1 MKDEL
6 NAYGRTIGE
15 EIETKYIRSDELE
28 IIKSSKLYEYVE
40 DIYDKP
46 TSSKFL
52 KLTAYM
58 ALNILKGI
66 CSIVLPMAAIA
77 FLVFLCSKMGAYS
90 LGRVLSVNIPNT
102 DIVSFSLSITGFLI
116 FILLGCFS
124 VANVAVDDL
133 NMPII
138 FKVVVSVI
146 VLALGIQLMFAF
158 MAANDFVFIFFPL
171 FKFSFVLCFLFS
183 VLELITAFYSLLK
196 RKKYTFE
203 FVKQKMAVL
212 PRRKVI
218 G

>member
-6 NAYGRTIGE
+6 NAYGRTIGK

-28 IIKSSKLYEYVE
+28 IRSTNTLQEDIRSSKFYEYVK

-58 ALNILKGI
+58 ALNMVKSI
-66 CSIVLPMAAIA
+66 CSIVLSMTAIA

-102 DIVSFSLSITGFLI
+102 DIVSFSLSITGFLMV
-116 FILLGCFS
+116 ILLGGFS
-124 VANVAVDDL
+124 VAIVAVDDL
-133 NMPII
+133 NTPII
-138 FKVVVSVI
+138 FKVVVSAVML
-146 VLALGIQLMFAF
+146 VLGILLMNTF
-158 MAANDFVFIFFPL
+158 MTANDFVSIFFPL

-183 VLELITAFYSLLK
+183 VLELITAFY
-196 RKKYTFE
+196 
-203 FVKQKMAVL
+203 FVKK
-212 PRRKVI
+212 K
-218 G
+218 

>member
-1 MKDEL
+1 MKEEL
-6 NAYGRTIGE
+6 NVYGRTIGE

-28 IIKSSKLYEYVE
+28 IRNTNTLQEDIKSSKLYEYVE

-90 LGRVLSVNIPNT
+90 LLSVNISNT
-102 DIVSFSLSITGFLI
+102 DIVSFSLSVTGFLI

-124 VANVAVDDL
+124 VAIVAVDDFSIPL
-133 NMPII
+133 F

-146 VLALGIQLMFAF
+146 VLALGILLMNTF
-158 MAANDFVFIFFPL
+158 MTANDFVSIFFPL

-183 VLELITAFYSLLK
+183 ALKLFAAFY
-196 RKKYTFE
+196 
-203 FVKQKMAVL
+203 FVKKT
-212 PRRKVI
+212 
-218 G
+218 

>member
-6 NAYGRTIGE
+6 NVYGRTIGK

-28 IIKSSKLYEYVE
+28 IRNTKTLQEDIRSSKLYEYVE

-77 FLVFLCSKMGAYS
+77 FLVFSCSKMGAYS
-90 LGRVLSVNIPNT
+90 LERVLSVNIPNT
-102 DIVSFSLSITGFLI
+102 DIVSFSLSFTGFLM
-116 FILLGCFS
+116 FILLGGFS

-171 FKFSFVLCFLFS
+171 FKFAFVLCFLFS

-196 RKKYTFE
+196 RKK
-203 FVKQKMAVL
+203 
-212 PRRKVI
+212 
-218 G
+218 

>member
-6 NAYGRTIGE
+6 NAYGRTIGK

-28 IIKSSKLYEYVE
+28 IRNTNTLQEDIRSSKLYEYVE

-58 ALNILKGI
+58 ALNMVKSI
-66 CSIVLPMAAIA
+66 CFIVLSMAAIA

-90 LGRVLSVNIPNT
+90 LERILSVNIPNT
-102 DIVSFSLSITGFLI
+102 DIVSFSLSITGFLM
-116 FILLGCFS
+116 FILLGGFS

-133 NMPII
+133 NMPIV
-138 FKVVVSVI
+138 FKVVVSVT
-146 VLALGIQLMFAF
+146 VLVLGIQLMSAF
-158 MAANDFVFIFFPL
+158 MAANDFVSIFFPL

-183 VLELITAFYSLLK
+183 ALELITAFYSLLK
-196 RKKYTFE
+196 RKK
-203 FVKQKMAVL
+203 
-212 PRRKVI
+212 
-218 G
+218 

>member
-90 LGRVLSVNIPNT
+90 LERVLSVNIPNT
-102 DIVSFSLSITGFLI
+102 DIVSFSLSFTGFLM
-116 FILLGCFS
+116 FILLGGFS

-196 RKKYTFE
+196 RKK
-203 FVKQKMAVL
+203 
-212 PRRKVI
+212 
-218 G
+218 

>member
-1 MKDEL
+1 MKDGL

-28 IIKSSKLYEYVE
+28 IRNTNTLQEDIRSSKLYEYVE

-46 TSSKFL
+46 TSSTFL

-58 ALNILKGI
+58 VLNMVKSI
-66 CSIVLPMAAIA
+66 CFIVLAMAAIA
-77 FLVFLCSKMGAYS
+77 FLVFSCSKMGAYS
-90 LGRVLSVNIPNT
+90 LGRILSVNIPNT
-102 DIVSFSLSITGFLI
+102 DIVSFSLSITGFLML
-116 FILLGCFS
+116 ILLGGFS

-138 FKVVVSVI
+138 FKVVASVT
-146 VLALGIQLMFAF
+146 VLVLGIQLMFAF
-158 MAANDFVFIFFPL
+158 MDANDFVSIFFPL

-196 RKKYTFE
+196 RKK
-203 FVKQKMAVL
+203 
-212 PRRKVI
+212 
-218 G
+218 

>member
-1 MKDEL
+1 MKDGL

-28 IIKSSKLYEYVE
+28 IRNTNTLQEDIRSSKLYEYVE

-46 TSSKFL
+46 TSSTFL

-58 ALNILKGI
+58 VLNMVKSI
-66 CSIVLPMAAIA
+66 CFIVLAMAGLA
-77 FLVFLCSKMGAYS
+77 FFVFSCSKMGAYS
-90 LGRVLSVNIPNT
+90 LGRILSVNIPNT
-102 DIVSFSLSITGFLI
+102 DIVSFSLSITGFLML
-116 FILLGCFS
+116 ILLGGFS

-138 FKVVVSVI
+138 FKVVVSVT
-146 VLALGIQLMFAF
+146 VLVLGIQLMFAF
-158 MAANDFVFIFFPL
+158 MAANDFVSIFFPL

-196 RKKYTFE
+196 RKK
-203 FVKQKMAVL
+203 
-212 PRRKVI
+212 
-218 G
+218 

>member
-6 NAYGRTIGE
+6 NVYGRTIGK

-28 IIKSSKLYEYVE
+28 IRNTKTLQEDIRSSKLYEYVE

-124 VANVAVDDL
+124 VAIVAVDDFSIPL
-133 NMPII
+133 F

-146 VLALGIQLMFAF
+146 VLALALGILLMNTF
-158 MAANDFVFIFFPL
+158 MTANDFVSIFFPL
-171 FKFSFVLCFLFS
+171 FKFAFVLCFLFS
-183 VLELITAFYSLLK
+183 VLKLFAAFY
-196 RKKYTFE
+196 
-203 FVKQKMAVL
+203 FVKK
-212 PRRKVI
+212 K
-218 G
+218 

>member
-1 MKDEL
+1 MKDGL

-28 IIKSSKLYEYVE
+28 IRNTNTLQEDIRSSKLYEYVE

-46 TSSKFL
+46 TLSKFL
-52 KLTAYM
+52 KLIAYM
-58 ALNILKGI
+58 ALNIVKGI

-90 LGRVLSVNIPNT
+90 LGRVLSVNIPNQ
-102 DIVSFSLSITGFLI
+102 DIVSFSLSITGFLM
-116 FILLGCFS
+116 FILLGGFS
-124 VANVAVDDL
+124 VAIVAVDDL

-146 VLALGIQLMFAF
+146 VLALGIQLMFTF
-158 MAANDFVFIFFPL
+158 MAANDFVSIFFPL

-183 VLELITAFYSLLK
+183 VLELITAFY
-196 RKKYTFE
+196 
-203 FVKQKMAVL
+203 FVKK
-212 PRRKVI
+212 KEI
-218 G
+218 IDF

>member
-1 MKDEL
+1 MKEEL
-6 NAYGRTIGE
+6 NVYGRTIGE

-28 IIKSSKLYEYVE
+28 IRNTNTLQEDIKSSKLYEYVE

-90 LGRVLSVNIPNT
+90 LLSVNIPNT
-102 DIVSFSLSITGFLI
+102 DIVSFSLSVTGFLI

-124 VANVAVDDL
+124 VAIVAVDDFSIPL
-133 NMPII
+133 F
-138 FKVVVSVI
+138 FKAVVSVI
-146 VLALGIQLMFAF
+146 VLALGILLMNTF
-158 MAANDFVFIFFPL
+158 MTANDFVSIFFPL

-183 VLELITAFYSLLK
+183 ALKLFAAFY
-196 RKKYTFE
+196 
-203 FVKQKMAVL
+203 FVKK
-212 PRRKVI
+212 K
-218 G
+218 

>member
-15 EIETKYIRSDELE
+15 EIETKYIGSDELE
-28 IIKSSKLYEYVE
+28 IRNTNTLQEDIRSSKLYEYVE

-46 TSSKFL
+46 TSSKLL

-58 ALNILKGI
+58 ALNIVKGI

-90 LGRVLSVNIPNT
+90 LGGVLSVNIPNA
-102 DIVSFSLSITGFLI
+102 DIVSFSLSITGFLM
-116 FILLGCFS
+116 FILLGGFS
-124 VANVAVDDL
+124 VAIVAVDDL
-133 NMPII
+133 NIPII

-158 MAANDFVFIFFPL
+158 MAANDFVSIFFPL

-183 VLELITAFYSLLK
+183 VLELITAFY
-196 RKKYTFE
+196 
-203 FVKQKMAVL
+203 FVKK
-212 PRRKVI
+212 KEI
-218 G
+218 IHF

>member
-1 MKDEL
+1 MKEEL
-6 NAYGRTIGE
+6 NVYGRTIGE

-28 IIKSSKLYEYVE
+28 IRNTNTLQEDIKSSKLYEYVE

-90 LGRVLSVNIPNT
+90 LLSVNIPNT
-102 DIVSFSLSITGFLI
+102 DIVSFSLSVTGFLI

-124 VANVAVDDL
+124 VAIVAVDDFSIPL
-133 NMPII
+133 F

-146 VLALGIQLMFAF
+146 VLALGILLMNTF
-158 MAANDFVFIFFPL
+158 MTANDFVSIFFPL

-183 VLELITAFYSLLK
+183 ALKLFAAFY
-196 RKKYTFE
+196 
-203 FVKQKMAVL
+203 FVKKT
-212 PRRKVI
+212 
-218 G
+218 

>member
-6 NAYGRTIGE
+6 NAYGRTIGK

-28 IIKSSKLYEYVE
+28 IRNTNTLQEDIRSSKLYEYVE

-46 TSSKFL
+46 TSSKLL

-58 ALNILKGI
+58 ALNIVKGI

-90 LGRVLSVNIPNT
+90 LGGVLSVNIPNA
-102 DIVSFSLSITGFLI
+102 DIVSFSLSITGFLM
-116 FILLGCFS
+116 FILLGGFS
-124 VANVAVDDL
+124 VAIVAVDDL

-158 MAANDFVFIFFPL
+158 MAANDFVSIFFPL

-183 VLELITAFYSLLK
+183 VLELITAFY
-196 RKKYTFE
+196 
-203 FVKQKMAVL
+203 FVKK
-212 PRRKVI
+212 KEI
-218 G
+218 IHF

>member
-1 MKDEL
+1 MKEEL
-6 NAYGRTIGE
+6 NVYGRTIGE

-28 IIKSSKLYEYVE
+28 IRNTNTLQEDIKSSKLYEYVE
-40 DIYDKP
+40 DIYVKP

-90 LGRVLSVNIPNT
+90 LLSVNIPNT
-102 DIVSFSLSITGFLI
+102 DIVSFSLSVTGFLI

-124 VANVAVDDL
+124 VAIVAVDDFSIPL
-133 NMPII
+133 F

-146 VLALGIQLMFAF
+146 VLALGILLMNTF
-158 MAANDFVFIFFPL
+158 MTANDFVSIFFPL

-183 VLELITAFYSLLK
+183 ALKLFAAFY
-196 RKKYTFE
+196 
-203 FVKQKMAVL
+203 FVKK
-212 PRRKVI
+212 K
-218 G
+218 

>member
-1 MKDEL
+1 MKEGL
-6 NAYGRTIGE
+6 NVYGRTIGE

-28 IIKSSKLYEYVE
+28 IRNTNTLQEDIRSSKLYEYVE

-52 KLTAYM
+52 KLMAYM
-58 ALNILKGI
+58 ALNMVKCI
-66 CSIVLPMAAIA
+66 CSIVLPMAGIA

-90 LGRVLSVNIPNT
+90 LGGVLSVNIPNA
-102 DIVSFSLSITGFLI
+102 DIVSFSLSITGFLM
-116 FILLGCFS
+116 FILLGGFS
-124 VANVAVDDL
+124 VAIVAVDDL

-158 MAANDFVFIFFPL
+158 MAANDFVSIFFPL

-183 VLELITAFYSLLK
+183 VLKLFAAFY
-196 RKKYTFE
+196 
-203 FVKQKMAVL
+203 FVKK
-212 PRRKVI
+212 K
-218 G
+218 

>member
-15 EIETKYIRSDELE
+15 EIETKYIGSDELE
-28 IIKSSKLYEYVE
+28 IQNTNILQEDIRSSKLYEYVE

-46 TSSKFL
+46 TSSKLL

-58 ALNILKGI
+58 ALNIVKGI
-66 CSIVLPMAAIA
+66 CSIVLPIAAIA

-90 LGRVLSVNIPNT
+90 LGGVLSVNIPNA
-102 DIVSFSLSITGFLI
+102 DIVSFSLSITGFLM
-116 FILLGCFS
+116 FILLGGFS
-124 VANVAVDDL
+124 VAIVAVDDL

-158 MAANDFVFIFFPL
+158 MAANDFVSIFFPL

-183 VLELITAFYSLLK
+183 VLELITAFY
-196 RKKYTFE
+196 
-203 FVKQKMAVL
+203 FVKK
-212 PRRKVI
+212 KEI
-218 G
+218 IHF

>member
-1 MKDEL
+1 MKDGL

-28 IIKSSKLYEYVE
+28 IRNTNTLQEDIRSSKLYEYVE

-46 TSSKFL
+46 TSSTFL

-58 ALNILKGI
+58 VLNMVKSI
-66 CSIVLPMAAIA
+66 CFIVLAMAAIA
-77 FLVFLCSKMGAYS
+77 FLVFSCSKMGAYF
-90 LGRVLSVNIPNT
+90 LGRILSVNIPNT
-102 DIVSFSLSITGFLI
+102 DIVSFSLSITGFLML
-116 FILLGCFS
+116 ILLGGFS

-138 FKVVVSVI
+138 FKVVVSVT
-146 VLALGIQLMFAF
+146 VLVLGIQLMFAF
-158 MAANDFVFIFFPL
+158 MAANDFVSIFFPL

-196 RKKYTFE
+196 RKK
-203 FVKQKMAVL
+203 
-212 PRRKVI
+212 
-218 G
+218 

>member
-6 NAYGRTIGE
+6 NAYGRSIGK
-15 EIETKYIRSDELE
+15 EIETKYIRSDKLE
-28 IIKSSKLYEYVE
+28 IRNTNTLQEDIRSSKLYEYVE

-46 TSSKFL
+46 TSSKLL

-58 ALNILKGI
+58 ALNMVISI

-90 LGRVLSVNIPNT
+90 LGRILSVNIPST
-102 DIVSFSLSITGFLI
+102 DIVSFSLSITGFLM
-116 FILLGCFS
+116 FILLGGFS

-138 FKVVVSVI
+138 LKVVVSVT
-146 VLALGIQLMFAF
+146 VLVLGIQLMFAF
-158 MAANDFVFIFFPL
+158 MAANDFVSIFFPL

-183 VLELITAFYSLLK
+183 VLELITAFY
-196 RKKYTFE
+196 
-203 FVKQKMAVL
+203 FVKK
-212 PRRKVI
+212 KEI
-218 G
+218 IHF

>member
-1 MKDEL
+1 MKGEL
-6 NAYGRTIGE
+6 NAYGRTIGK

-28 IIKSSKLYEYVE
+28 IQNTNTLQEDIRSSKLYEYVE

-46 TSSKFL
+46 KLSKFL
-52 KLTAYM
+52 KLIEYM
-58 ALNILKGI
+58 ALNMVKSI
-66 CSIVLPMAAIA
+66 CLIVLPMAAIA

-90 LGRVLSVNIPNT
+90 LGRILSVNITNP
-102 DIVSFSLSITGFLI
+102 DIVSFSLSITGFLML
-116 FILLGCFS
+116 ILLGGFS

-146 VLALGIQLMFAF
+146 ILALGIQLMFAF
-158 MAANDFVFIFFPL
+158 MAANDFVSIFFPL

-196 RKKYTFE
+196 RKK
-203 FVKQKMAVL
+203 
-212 PRRKVI
+212 
-218 G
+218 

>member
-1 MKDEL
+1 MKEEL
-6 NAYGRTIGE
+6 NVYGRTIGE

-28 IIKSSKLYEYVE
+28 IRNTNTLQEDIKSSKLYEYVE

-90 LGRVLSVNIPNT
+90 LLSVNIPNT
-102 DIVSFSLSITGFLI
+102 DIVSFSLSVTGFLI

-124 VANVAVDDL
+124 VAIVAVDDFSIPL
-133 NMPII
+133 F

-146 VLALGIQLMFAF
+146 VLALGILLMNTF
-158 MAANDFVFIFFPL
+158 MTANDFVSIFFPL
-171 FKFSFVLCFLFS
+171 FKFSFVICFLFS
-183 VLELITAFYSLLK
+183 ALKLFAAFY
-196 RKKYTFE
+196 
-203 FVKQKMAVL
+203 FVKK
-212 PRRKVI
+212 K
-218 G
+218 

>member
-6 NAYGRTIGE
+6 NAYGRTIGK
-15 EIETKYIRSDELE
+15 EIETKYIRSDKLE
-28 IIKSSKLYEYVE
+28 IRNTNTLQEDIRSSKLYEYVE

-46 TSSKFL
+46 TLSKFL
-52 KLTAYM
+52 KLIAYM
-58 ALNILKGI
+58 ALNMVKSI
-66 CSIVLPMAAIA
+66 CLIVLLMAAIA
-77 FLVFLCSKMGAYS
+77 FLVFSCSKMGAYS
-90 LGRVLSVNIPNT
+90 LERVLSVNIPNT
-102 DIVSFSLSITGFLI
+102 DIVSFSLSFTGFLM
-116 FILLGCFS
+116 FILLGGFS

-146 VLALGIQLMFAF
+146 VLALGIQLMFTF

-196 RKKYTFE
+196 RKK
-203 FVKQKMAVL
+203 
-212 PRRKVI
+212 
-218 G
+218 